1 MDIDYYVHLHAINY
15 SKYGYGRNENDETS
29 KSPKSD
35 LDYYIAKHNEIINK
49 YKNSK
54 EPLKNKKIENF
65 YKKVFFDKS
74 SNNKEDEIYKNL

>member
-49 YKNSK
+49 YKPVKVLIEKNSMGDTYIDLIK
-54 EPLKNKKIENF
+54 R
-65 YKKVFFDKS
+65 KS
-74 SNNKEDEIYKNL
+74 KYPITG